1 MVQICSG
8 TGIKITGKMYAVQIN
23 NLFFKYDENDAN
35 IINGISISINKGEI
49 FSVLGLSGCGKST
62 LCYCISGIIPN
73 VYKGILK
80 GNISVWGNDTSQMKL
95 PAISKYAGI
104 IFQDSDTQLFSPTV
118 EDEIAFGPENLCLSR
133 QEISVRIEQSLEITG
148 TTGYRY
154 NHPDNLSGGQKQLV
168 AIASVLALDPH
179 IIIFDES
186 LSYLDDE
193 SKNMI
198 KATISRLRDSG
209 KTIIMVEHDI
219 ENLDIADRV
228 FFMENGRLSEIDK
241 TNTGDIF
248 GLYKS
253 C

>member
-1 MVQICSG
+1 
-8 TGIKITGKMYAVQIN
+8 MYAVQIK
-23 NLFFKYDENDAN
+23 NLSFKYDENGSN
-35 IINGISISINKGEI
+35 IIDDISISINKGEI

-62 LCYCISGIIPN
+62 FCYCISGIIPN

-80 GNISVWGNDTSQMKL
+80 GNISVWGNDTSELKL

-104 IFQDSDTQLFSPTV
+104 IFQDPDTQLFSPTV

-133 QEISVRIEQSLEITG
+133 QEIAVRIEHSLKITG
-148 TTGYRY
+148 TIQYRY
-154 NHPDNLSGGQKQLV
+154 KHPDNLSGGQKQLV

-186 LSYLDDE
+186 LSYLDAE
-193 SKNMI
+193 SKDMI
-198 KATISRLRDSG
+198 KATISRLRNAG
-209 KTIIMVEHDI
+209 KTIIMVEHDL
-219 ENLDIADRV
+219 ENLDIADRI
-228 FFMENGRLSEIDK
+228 FFMENGCLREIDK
-241 TNTGDIF
+241 SDTGDIF

>member
-1 MVQICSG
+1 
-8 TGIKITGKMYAVQIN
+8 MYAVEIK
-23 NLFFKYDENDAN
+23 NLSFKYDENGSN
-35 IINGISISINKGEI
+35 IIDDISISINKGEI

-73 VYKGILK
+73 VYKGMLK
-80 GNISVWGNDTSQMKL
+80 GNVPVWGNDIGEMKL

-133 QEISVRIEQSLEITG
+133 QEIAVRIQQSLKITG
-148 TTGYRY
+148 TEQHRY
-154 NHPDNLSGGQKQLV
+154 KHPDNLSGGQKQLV

-186 LSYLDDE
+186 LSYLDAD
-193 SKNMI
+193 SKDMI
-198 KATISRLRDSG
+198 KATISRLRNAG

-228 FFMENGRLSEIDK
+228 YFMENGGLREIDK
-241 TNTGDIF
+241 SNTGDIF